1 MRGNILLSRRS
12 FLHRHRTTCR
22 TAIFFAADTDNNR
35 AFVSDSVRVEHRD
48 IQSPTFAEFIDWN
61 CVAGNVSAAFHVDIS
76 TTMVYVANLLRFCG
90 RNGDFYIFDELADN
104 FSVANDDLRAKF
116 DILADTAG
124 RTDLL
129 LHDVALSVAGVANGT
144 LFDEL
149 ARIARIYPRDDRN
162 SANYRNF
169 FADWDFI
176 ASDVQISREIFT
188 ENRI

>member
-1 MRGNILLSRRS
+1 M
-12 FLHRHRTTCR
+12 
-22 TAIFFAADTDNNR
+22 
-35 AFVSDSVRVEHRD
+35 SDSVRLEHGD
-48 IQSPTFAEFIDWN
+48 IQSPTPAEFIDGN
-61 CVAGNVSAAFHVDIS
+61 FVAGDVSATFHVDIS
-76 TTMVYVANLLRFCG
+76 TTMVYVADLLRFCG
-90 RNGDFYIFDELADN
+90 WNGDFYIFDELADN
-104 FSVANDDLRAKF
+104 FSVANDYLRAKF

-162 SANYRNF
+162 SAHDRNF

-176 ASDVQISREIFT
+176 ASDV
-188 ENRI
+188 